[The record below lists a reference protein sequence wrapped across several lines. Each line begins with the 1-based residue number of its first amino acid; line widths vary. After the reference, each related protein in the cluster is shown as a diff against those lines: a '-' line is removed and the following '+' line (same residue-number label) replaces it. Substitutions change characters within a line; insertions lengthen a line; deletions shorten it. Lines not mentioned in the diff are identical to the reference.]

1 MYLEREI
8 YDIRDYCMNIYNV
21 FIVFIFNVGL
31 YVINVMLLELL
42 NFMFVLVI
50 KKLESFLC
58 GCYFKSDF
66 CFYLEIRFLID

>member
-1 MYLEREI
+1 M
-8 YDIRDYCMNIYNV
+8 

-31 YVINVMLLELL
+31 YVIDVMLLELL

-66 CFYLEIRFLID
+66 FFYLEIRFLID

>member
-1 MYLEREI
+1 
-8 YDIRDYCMNIYNV
+8 MNIYNV

-66 CFYLEIRFLID
+66 